1 MQLLQF
7 FVFSFNIYQYA
18 DNDWNFQ
25 RCFRNM
31 FLACILLSMDVI
43 ITIELVFFLEWK
55 SRQYTK
61 QDPQPWKLS
70 NCWSEWCSNMLI
82 LPWFFI
88 KRTLRI
94 SCIAPFSHQTN
105 FRRNKRYAFCGRY
118 TSQLRK
124 KSTEKRAREAQTDR
138 ESERKQR
145 IFYFQRITEFRLIYS
160 DNFIPFNQ
168 ASIYTVK
175 YVSQQFCREHT
186 LSIFVSMDRNS
197 KRTKELNVRNWTFP
211 KLLKDSED
219 EK

>member
-1 MQLLQF
+1 MFSKHVPCLHFIVDGRDNNNRISFFFGMEKPAIHKTRSSTLKIIQLL
-7 FVFSFNIYQYA
+7 
-18 DNDWNFQ
+18 
-25 RCFRNM
+25 
-31 FLACILLSMDVI
+31 
-43 ITIELVFFLEWK
+43 K
-55 SRQYTK
+55 
-61 QDPQPWKLS
+61 
-70 NCWSEWCSNMLI
+70 
-82 LPWFFI
+82 WFFI

-197 KRTKELNVRNWTFP
+197 KRTKELYVRNWTFP